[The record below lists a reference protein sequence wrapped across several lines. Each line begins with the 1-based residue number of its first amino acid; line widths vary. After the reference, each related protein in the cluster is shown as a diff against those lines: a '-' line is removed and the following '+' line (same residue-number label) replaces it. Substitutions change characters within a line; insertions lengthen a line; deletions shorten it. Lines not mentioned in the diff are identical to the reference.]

1 MVRRAQQDDGGA
13 AELRIEMIR
22 ERKVLS
28 PCVRYH
34 PPSTAMRLQHL
45 LLAASMP
52 LRCSRRSIV
61 SMRAEEFPLI
71 TSSTNPRLK
80 LIKRLQ
86 AKKHREREGLVLLV
100 RALSPRQPAQ

>member
-1 MVRRAQQDDGGA
+1 MR
-13 AELRIEMIR
+13 L
-22 ERKVLS
+22 
-28 PCVRYH
+28 
-34 PPSTAMRLQHL
+34 PSLPLQHL

-61 SMRAEEFPLI
+61 SMCAEEFPLI

-80 LIKRLQ
+80 LIKRLH

-100 RALSPRQPAQ
+100 RALSPRQFAQ